1 MDLTTAIGDFQQA
14 KVASAIQMKVARKLL
29 DAQEMQGAAIVKLID
44 AAGATAAKAGDA
56 MVAAATG
63 LGGRIDVVG

>member
-14 KVASAIQMKVARKLL
+14 KVASTIQMKVARKLL

-63 LGGRIDVVG
+63 LGSRLDVVG